1 MPGHVY
7 GACAQLADACVGAR
21 CALIGAWGSSKA
33 APARLYAIP
42 SPHRFAF
49 QSLAHVND
57 PRSYAAVARPHPKW
71 GESPCAFVQLKP
83 GATVS
88 EDEILAHCRA
98 NMAGY
103 KMPRTIVFGP
113 LPTTA
118 TGKIQKFVLRD
129 RARALTVET

>member
-33 APARLYAIP
+33 PPARLYAIP

-57 PRSYAAVARPHPKW
+57 PRSYAAVARPHCLMDLYNNV
-71 GESPCAFVQLKP
+71 GISFLAIIFV
-83 GATVS
+83 VF
-88 EDEILAHCRA
+88 RA
-98 NMAGY
+98 Y
-103 KMPRTIVFGP
+103 P
-113 LPTTA
+113 L
-118 TGKIQKFVLRD
+118 D
-129 RARALTVET
+129 